1 VSITYDKY
9 YQVPRMWLFG
19 YDEDGTPLRPAQV
32 FEDMSADHAKKTVT
46 LDPHPHLAGPSHA
59 SVHPCRH
66 SVAIKRIIDMMEDGR
81 EASKAMRPDQALF
94 LFLKFISSVIP
105 TVEYDFTMDFDT

>member
-1 VSITYDKY
+1 
-9 YQVPRMWLFG
+9 MWLFG

>member
-1 VSITYDKY
+1 VTSGIEREKES
-9 YQVPRMWLFG
+9 PRVMRGLNISG
-19 YDEDGTPLRPAQV
+19 
-32 FEDMSADHAKKTVT
+32 
-46 LDPHPHLAGPSHA
+46 
-59 SVHPCRH
+59 SVCRH

>member
-1 VSITYDKY
+1 
-9 YQVPRMWLFG
+9 
-19 YDEDGTPLRPAQV
+19 
-32 FEDMSADHAKKTVT
+32 
-46 LDPHPHLAGPSHA
+46 
-59 SVHPCRH
+59 
-66 SVAIKRIIDMMEDGR
+66 MEDGR